1 VSTKSGFFGVV
12 CCKQRRKTGVNGV
25 SVTAVGQ
32 EDGKR
37 EALLPHVFG
46 GGFERFVDLYPGNAH
61 IMNKKGML
69 RRIPL
74 RVTAVDQYGGATAF
88 EKRTGAQAERDLRDV
103 GE

>member
-61 IMNKKGML
+61 IMNKKG
-69 RRIPL
+69 
-74 RVTAVDQYGGATAF
+74 TAVDQYGGATAF